1 MTRMTIPVFAALC
14 LLAAAVPALAADSG
28 AMPGAERRQQLQQR
42 RIGQGIATGELTP
55 REMIRLERQQAGVER
70 AQRRIE
76 ADGRVTPGER
86 ARLHVRQD
94 KASRDIYRAKH
105 NDRKAR

>member
-1 MTRMTIPVFAALC
+1 MARTTIPALTALLFLLSAVGAFAGD
-14 LLAAAVPALAADSG
+14 P
-28 AMPGAERRQQLQQR
+28 AMPGAEGRQRIQQG
-42 RIGQGIATGELTP
+42 RIADGVSSGQLTP
-55 REMIRLERQQAGVER
+55 RETIRLEREQAGIER
-70 AQRRIE
+70 AQKRME

-105 NDRKAR
+105 NGRTAR